1 MQRGR
6 PFVKGDARAGRRRGS
21 RDTVPRSGRAA
32 VRMLLEQFGHDV
44 ELLRSALRAG
54 LEAKPP
60 ASFPYLKLIIEQNT
74 GQPEQQVAV
83 VTKIVNEIHTA

>member
-32 VRMLLEQFGHDV
+32 VRMLLERFGND
-44 ELLRSALRAG
+44 EALIEKALRAG
-54 LEAKPP
+54 LAAKPP
-60 ASFPYLKLIIEQNT
+60 ASFPYLKLLIEQHA
-74 GQPEQQVAV
+74 GAPDQQVSV
-83 VTKIVNEIHTA
+83 VTKVVNEIHET